1 MGPVA
6 HVACHTVA
14 PLLARHND
22 PDLTE
27 EERVQLSMHLLIC
40 TACRDR
46 LQEYRALE
54 RRVRT
59 LPSMTIAPRVRDA
72 VLGHIAAAEA
82 SMGGS
87 AMALTWRHAW
97 PGATIALSLA
107 TFIFAAGLTTALA
120 AQRTGGPFV
129 ASGSTSEALARPLM
143 TNLLVANPTRIV
155 SSGVTNNASDT
166 QAFSRP
172 VVKAQATRPA
182 AVGATIR
189 MINPSEGRIV
199 VSIDGAARDERLV
212 IMRDTAI
219 MLADGRPGSLADL
232 VVGAQVQLQ
241 REVNAVGGVV
251 AREIV
256 ISR

>member
-27 EERVQLSMHLLIC
+27 EEQVQLSMHLLIC
-40 TACRDR
+40 PACYER
-46 LQEYRALE
+46 LQEYRAIDQ
-54 RRVRT
+54 RVRAMPSVT
-59 LPSMTIAPRVRDA
+59 LAPRVRA
-72 VLGHIAAAEA
+72 VMLEHFAAAEA

-97 PGATIALSLA
+97 PGATLALSLA
-107 TFIFAAGLTTALA
+107 TFIFAAGLATALA
-120 AQRTGGPFV
+120 AQHTGGPFA
-129 ASGSTSEALARPLM
+129 ASATTSEAIARPLM
-143 TNLLVANPTRIV
+143 TNLLAANPTRVV
-155 SSGVTNNASDT
+155 SSGIVSNASDT

-172 VVKAQATRPA
+172 IAKAQATRPA
-182 AVGATIR
+182 SVGATIR
-189 MINPSEGRIV
+189 MINPTEGRIV
-199 VSIDGAARDERLV
+199 VTIDGAARDERLV

-219 MLADGRPGSLADL
+219 MLADGRPGTLADL
-232 VVGAQVQLQ
+232 IIGAQVQLQ
-241 REVNAVGGVV
+241 REVNATGGVV

-256 ISR
+256 LSR